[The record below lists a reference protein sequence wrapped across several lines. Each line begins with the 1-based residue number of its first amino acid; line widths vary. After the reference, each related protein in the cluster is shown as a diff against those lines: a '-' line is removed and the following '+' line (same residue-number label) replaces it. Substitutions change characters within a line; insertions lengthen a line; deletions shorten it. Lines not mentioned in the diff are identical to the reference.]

1 MPTTIHDEID
11 ELLAADLH
19 DQLTDSERQTL
30 HSHLVE
36 CAECRQLHKE
46 FQNMNTTLTETFEA
60 SKPAPSFEQRTLAAF
75 RQRVPNRG
83 PGVIRFLVLAL
94 QSRSARV
101 AAVAVMLLGLVQVG
115 RLVKER
121 TKPGGD
127 EIAENTIITSLGIPT
142 TDEAAQ
148 AGAAQPAEASESL
161 AKKAEPFRA
170 EAPVDA
176 LTSPGK
182 PASAAVGGKLEDPAS
197 MFSGGMAGES
207 GKDSASGRRASTIA
221 GIGNEATHVTRAFE
235 ERAFSKLADSRS
247 PSAAPA
253 ASPVAAS
260 ATVAE
265 ADMLGVAHIDSDQTE
280 GAKRK
285 LIRNARTDL
294 EVLSFQDTVEK
305 ITALAREAHGYL
317 ATSGSRKQENGK
329 LRGEVVVK
337 VLPDALDHFLEQL
350 RGLGELKNQTIGT
363 EDVSKQYF
371 DTTARLDNARVMEQR
386 LVEMLKKNTGKV
398 SDLLQVE
405 KELGRVRED
414 IEKMQ
419 GELKFIDAQVQFAT
433 VTITLAE
440 KEMNT
445 PAAFLLK
452 ERARLALFTSD
463 VEQIYNGIKAL
474 ASPKVQVTQA
484 QLDSA
489 SSGQVSGRISMLIA
503 PEESDST
510 IAKIKQ
516 MGRVQTFQV
525 QTERVARGGE
535 GMSESARTEKDKV
548 QVDVSI
554 TRQEE
559 EQALQQTSLRI
570 RSDDVDNKAQQLQTL
585 AEKEGGKVRSSSFN
599 KDSEGRETADLTLR
613 LPMKNYQALM
623 QSLGSIGKVEDV
635 TVHREEHGDKVSDQA
650 SAPVDVAIQVYSRG
664 NIVSE
669 DSGIFATIRR
679 TLGQG
684 AGALTWSVTMIGIA
698 LAFIAPW
705 AIALALTIYV
715 ARRIVRSRRNK

>member
-1 MPTTIHDEID
+1 MPTIHEEID
-11 ELLAADLH
+11 ELLTADLH

-36 CAECRQLHKE
+36 CAECRQLHRE
-46 FQNMNTTLTETFEA
+46 YQNMNTILSETFET
-60 SKPAPSFEQRTLAAF
+60 SKPTPAFEQRILAAF
-75 RQRVPNRG
+75 RERVPDKG
-83 PGVIRFLVLAL
+83 PGVIRFLVLMM
-94 QSRSARV
+94 QSRTVRI
-101 AAVAVMLLGLVQVG
+101 AAVAVILLGLVQVG
-115 RLVKER
+115 RIVTEKSDRKRFASAKDVTVTGSDFE
-121 TKPGGD
+121 T
-127 EIAENTIITSLGIPT
+127 AEESTPAI
-142 TDEAAQ
+142 AAQ
-148 AGAAQPAEASESL
+148 GAAAGSESL
-161 AKKAEPFRA
+161 AKKGETFRA
-170 EAPVDA
+170 EAPLDA
-176 LTSPGK
+176 VTATAK
-182 PASAAVGGKLEDPAS
+182 PASGAFGGKLEDQGS
-197 MFSGGMAGES
+197 LSISGGLTTERAKGLKELPES
-207 GKDSASGRRASTIA
+207 RAFTIA
-221 GIGNEATHVTRAFE
+221 GIGNETTHVQSYA
-235 ERAFSKLADSRS
+235 
-247 PSAAPA
+247 AAPA
-253 ASPVAAS
+253 APPVAETDQS
-260 ATVAE
+260 GPNEAT
-265 ADMLGVAHIDSDQTE
+265 Q
-280 GAKRK
+280 RK

-317 ATSGSRKQENGK
+317 ATSGSHKQENGK

-337 VLPDALDHFLEQL
+337 VLPDALDHFLEEL

-371 DTTARLDNARVMEQR
+371 DTTARLDNARGMEQR
-386 LVEMLKKNTGKV
+386 LVEMVKKNTGKV

-419 GELKFIDAQVQFAT
+419 GELKFIDAQAQFAT

-440 KEMNT
+440 KDMNV
-445 PAAFLLK
+445 PAAFLLE

-474 ASPKVQVTQA
+474 ASQKVQVTQA
-484 QLDSA
+484 HLESA
-489 SSGQVSGRISMLIA
+489 SSGQVAGHISMLIA
-503 PEESDST
+503 PEESEAT

-516 MGRVQTFQV
+516 MGRVQTFEV
-525 QTERVARGGE
+525 QTERVSRGGQ
-535 GMSESARTEKDKV
+535 GMSESAKTEKDKV

-570 RSDDVDNKAQQLQTL
+570 RSDDVDNKAQQLQAL
-585 AEKEGGKVRSSSFN
+585 AEKEGGQVRSASFN
-599 KDSEGRETADLTLR
+599 KDSEGRETADVTLR

-623 QSLGSIGKVEDV
+623 QSLGSIGKVEGV

-650 SAPVDVAIQVYSRG
+650 SAPVDVSIQVYSRG

-715 ARRIVRSRRNK
+715 ARRIIRARRNK

>member
-1 MPTTIHDEID
+1 MPTIHDEID
-11 ELLAADLH
+11 ELLTADLH
-19 DQLTDSERQTL
+19 DQLTDSERRTL

-36 CAECRQLHKE
+36 CVDCRQLHKE
-46 FQNMNTTLTETFEA
+46 YQAMNTALNDTFEA
-60 SKPAPSFEQRTLAAF
+60 AKPELGFEQRVLAAF
-75 RQRVPNRG
+75 RKRVPNNS
-83 PGVIRFLVLAL
+83 PSVFRFFVLAV
-94 QSRSARV
+94 QSRGARI
-101 AAVAVMLLGLVQVG
+101 AAITVVLLGLIQVG
-115 RLVKER
+115 RLVTEKSNR
-121 TKPGGD
+121 DGYAV
-127 EIAENTIITSLGIPT
+127 AESTAVAGSNIST
-142 TDEAAQ
+142 TDE
-148 AGAAQPAEASESL
+148 PAPAIAVPQNASDFTEL
-161 AKKAEPFRA
+161 AKKAPA
-170 EAPVDA
+170 DA
-176 LTSPGK
+176 LATTGK
-182 PASAAVGGKLEDPAS
+182 PASAL
-197 MFSGGMAGES
+197 FSGGLAGRQPTDQLKDFADGKGRDRTAGMGGES
-207 GKDSASGRRASTIA
+207 
-221 GIGNEATHVTRAFE
+221 THVTKAFQSYE
-235 ERAFSKLADSRS
+235 VDPLYARDR
-247 PSAAPA
+247 
-253 ASPVAAS
+253 AS
-260 ATVAE
+260 ATNTKAKGNSSGVPPAAPPVPMTAAE
-265 ADMLGVAHIDSDQTE
+265 AVTTSNETSN
-280 GAKRK
+280 RK

-305 ITALAREAHGYL
+305 VTALAREAHGYL
-317 ATSGSRKQENGK
+317 ATSGSHKQENGK

-337 VLPDALDHFLEQL
+337 VLPDTLDHFLEQL
-350 RGLGELKNQTIGT
+350 RGVGELKNQTIGT

-386 LVEMLKKNTGKV
+386 LVEMLKKKTGKV

-419 GELKFIDAQVQFAT
+419 GELKFTDAQVQFAT

-440 KEMNT
+440 KEMNV

-452 ERARLALFTSD
+452 ERAQLALYTSD

-474 ASPKVQVTQA
+474 ASQKVQVTNA

-489 SSGQVSGRISMLIA
+489 SSGQVAGHISMLIA
-503 PEESDST
+503 PEESEVT

-535 GMSESARTEKDKV
+535 GMSEDAKTERDKV
-548 QVDVSI
+548 RVDISV

-570 RSDDVDNKAQQLQTL
+570 RSDDVDNKAQELRAL
-585 AEKEGGKVRSSSFN
+585 AEKRGGQVRRSSFN
-599 KDSEGRETADLTLR
+599 KDSEGREIADITLR
-613 LPMKNYQALM
+613 LPIKNYQALM

-635 TVHREEHGDKVSDQA
+635 TVHREERADKTADQSNAPAEVS
-650 SAPVDVAIQVYSRG
+650 IQVYSRG

-705 AIALALTIYV
+705 VIALALTIYV
-715 ARRIVRSRRNK
+715 ARRIIRSRRNK

>member
-1 MPTTIHDEID
+1 MPTIHEEID
-11 ELLAADLH
+11 ELLTADLH

-36 CAECRQLHKE
+36 CAACRQLHKE
-46 FQNMNTTLTETFEA
+46 YQNMNTALNEAFEA
-60 SKPAPSFEQRTLAAF
+60 GQPELGFEQRALSAF
-75 RQRVPNRG
+75 RQRVPDKG
-83 PGVIRFLVLAL
+83 LGVMRFLVLATR
-94 QSRSARV
+94 SRPAHV
-101 AAVAVMLLGLVQVG
+101 AAVLAILAGLVQVG
-115 RLVKER
+115 RLV
-121 TKPGGD
+121 TKDNLPLGSYASVTRRLHRIQG
-127 EIAENTIITSLGIPT
+127 EAEPR
-142 TDEAAQ
+142 AAA
-148 AGAAQPAEASESL
+148 AGAVIVTGSNIPVASE
-161 AKKAEPFRA
+161 EMPT
-170 EAPVDA
+170 D
-176 LTSPGK
+176 
-182 PASAAVGGKLEDPAS
+182 
-197 MFSGGMAGES
+197 
-207 GKDSASGRRASTIA
+207 ASTRAVAEVADRDTLAQRKASSVLSLEKESIFRLSKPKIA
-221 GIGNEATHVTRAFE
+221 GGLVAPT
-235 ERAFSKLADSRS
+235 K
-247 PSAAPA
+247 AAPA
-253 ASPVAAS
+253 APPTSS
-260 ATVAE
+260 AE
-265 ADMLGVAHIDSDQTE
+265 ADTRAVPNELGQ
-280 GAKRK
+280 RK

-350 RGLGELKNQTIGT
+350 RGLGDLKNQNIST

-371 DTTARLDNARVMEQR
+371 DIKARLDNSRVMEQR

-419 GELKFIDAQVQFAT
+419 GELKFMDAQVQFAT

-440 KEMNT
+440 KDMNV
-445 PAAFLLK
+445 PAAFLLE
-452 ERARLALFTSD
+452 ERARLGLFTSD

-484 QLDSA
+484 HLESA
-489 SSGQVSGRISMLIA
+489 SAGQVSGRISMLIA
-503 PEESDST
+503 PEESEAT

-516 MGRVQTFQV
+516 MGRVQTFEV

-535 GMSESARTEKDKV
+535 GMSESAKTEKDKV
-548 QVDVSI
+548 QVDISI

-570 RSDDVDNKAQQLQTL
+570 RSDDVDNKAQQLRAL
-585 AEKEGGKVRSSSFN
+585 AEKEGGQVRRSSFN
-599 KDSEGRETADLTLR
+599 KDSEGREVADITLR

-635 TVHREEHGDKVSDQA
+635 TVHREERADKITDQSTAPADVS
-650 SAPVDVAIQVYSRG
+650 IQVYSRG

-705 AIALALTIYV
+705 AIALAVIIYIT
-715 ARRIVRSRRNK
+715 RRIIRSRRNK